1 MKRRNLFLAG
11 ALLVVA
17 GCATAT
23 APKCD
28 YRNHSGVCETY
39 APLTSEDYAI
49 LALLQARDPGGDI
62 ILGSYYLDSQGR
74 RVYRHL
80 NDPHNPR

>member
-1 MKRRNLFLAG
+1 MRSYRTILAG
-11 ALLVVA
+11 ALLVVV
-17 GCATAT
+17 GCAT